1 MTIQITPETFQNPE
15 SVSISVLLIDD
26 QVIISEAVKRMLED
40 QHDIVLHYCSDPSLA
55 IQTAD
60 EVHPT
65 VILQDLVMPEIDGL
79 MLVRYFRAHPST
91 ADVPLIVLSTKEDPL
106 IKAEAFELGA
116 NDYIVKLP
124 DKAELVA
131 RIRYH
136 SSAYIRLL
144 ERDNAYLKL
153 EESQQILKQELAE
166 AAQYVRSLL
175 PKPVTGEIC
184 ATSRFIPSTTLGGD
198 AYGYYW
204 MDEDHFAFYLLDVCG
219 HGVGAALLSIS
230 VMNVLRSQTLPNTD
244 FHDPCSVLTSLNESF
259 QMENHNNMFF
269 TIWYGIYN
277 KKEKRITYSSGGH
290 PPAIFFNG
298 KFDGKVKAAELQTPG
313 LVIGGMPGIKFQ
325 KYTVDVEPGSRLYVY
340 SDGVYEITKP
350 DGSMVSLDEFIEVLS
365 VPDTVGEDALDRIQV
380 YTQKVNG
387 PKAYDDDYSIMKI
400 DFS

>member
-1 MTIQITPETFQNPE
+1 MTLQVTPEAFQNPE
-15 SVSISVLLIDD
+15 SISISVLLIDD

-40 QHDIVLHYCSDPSLA
+40 DPDIVLHYCSDPSLA

-91 ADVPLIVLSTKEDPL
+91 SNVPLIVLSTKEDPM

-136 SSAYIRLL
+136 SAAYISLM
-144 ERDNAYLKL
+144 ERNKAYQMLQ
-153 EESQQILKQELAE
+153 ESQKLLKQELAD

-175 PKPVTGEIC
+175 PQPVTG
-184 ATSRFIPSTTLGGD
+184 AVYANSRFVPSTTLGGD

-204 MDEDHFAFYLLDVCG
+204 MDDDHFAFYLLDVCG

-230 VMNVLRSQTLPNTD
+230 VMNVLRSQTLANTD
-244 FHDPCSVLTSLNESF
+244 FYDPSSVLKSLNESF

-277 KKEKRITYSSGGH
+277 KTERKITYSSGGH
-290 PPAIFFNG
+290 PPAILFNG
-298 KFDGKVKAAELQTPG
+298 KFDGKGEPQELQTQG
-313 LVIGGMPGIKFQ
+313 LVIGGMPGIKFE
-325 KYTVDVEPGSRLYVY
+325 KAIIEVKPGSRLYVY
-340 SDGVYEITKP
+340 SDGVYEITKD
-350 DGSMVSLDEFIEVLS
+350 DGSMVSLNEFVQVLS
-365 VPDTVGEDALDRIQV
+365 MPDVAGQDPLERIQE
-380 YTQKVNG
+380 YTQKING
-387 PKAYDDDYSIMKI
+387 PGAYDDDYSIMEI
-400 DFS
+400 VFD